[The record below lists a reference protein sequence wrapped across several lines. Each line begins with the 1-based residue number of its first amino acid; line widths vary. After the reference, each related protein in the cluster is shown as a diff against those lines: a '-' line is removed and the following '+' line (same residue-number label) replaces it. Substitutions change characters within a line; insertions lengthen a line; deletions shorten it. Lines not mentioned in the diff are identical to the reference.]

1 MATAVVASGNYEL
14 FIDTGFNLD
23 GFRLDDPVKGIL
35 AGYTTTVTRTNLV
48 SNPSF
53 ELNTTNWSSLG
64 GGAPTLTR
72 TTAQSYAGNAS
83 LMMTAT
89 GSGGARAFFNP
100 SPVMPVTAGLS
111 YTVSAYTKAAT
122 VARPVDY
129 LIDWVNSGGGVIS
142 SVVSGTTTNSTSA
155 WTRATPFTAVAP
167 AGAAYAY
174 LQVRVNPVVPGEVH
188 YVDAVLFEQA
198 TSGLPYFDGTYS
210 DAYTGYTL
218 TAQQWNGTANASTST
233 ATWGLNSSYINSS
246 YVLDGTTDFAPMM
259 QYSKNISINR
269 GRKDIGDQFSA
280 GTMTFTLDDTLAG
293 GILNPLYTSS
303 PFVDPDSLFA
313 LAPLRRVS
321 MGRYDSTNTYIELFS
336 GQIVNYDYSYE
347 LGGNDLVTVY
357 CADDFY
363 LLAQT
368 AMAEYNVNEELSSA
382 RLSAVLD
389 LPEVAYPALTR
400 NINTGTQTL
409 GGAAAYTVSEGTNVK
424 AYIDQI
430 QAAEQGRIFMSRDG
444 IINFDP
450 RLGNTLNASVADFND
465 NGTQIP
471 YNNLAISY
479 NADQIVNRASV
490 QHLGATTPE
499 VANDLASQAKYLIQT
514 VSITD
519 SLLHNDIAAAD
530 LATYL
535 LVGEPSPTFTGVQT
549 DYLMLTTAQ
558 REALALVDIGDTISI
573 TNTIAGGSVA
583 QNLSVE
589 GIEHRL
595 DFVTGHRVTY
605 YTAGTVVV
613 YQLILDDAL
622 HGTLDDENAL
632 G

>member
-1 MATAVVASGNYEL
+1 MSTAVVASGNYEL
-14 FIDTGFNLD
+14 FIDTGFKLD
-23 GFRLDDPVKGIL
+23 GFRLDNPVKGIL
-35 AGYTTTVTRTNLV
+35 AGYSTTTTRTNYV
-48 SNPSF
+48 ANPNF
-53 ELNTTNWSSLG
+53 ETNATGWT
-64 GGAPTLTR
+64 AAAVTLTR
-72 TTAQSYAGNAS
+72 ITTAAYVGTACLQMSLPTAGDPNARTAYDPNTSIGAGVTLTASCYVYNFAGNNR
-83 LMMTAT
+83 
-89 GSGGARAFFNP
+89 GH
-100 SPVMPVTAGLS
+100 
-111 YTVSAYTKAAT
+111 K
-122 VARPVDY
+122 
-129 LIDWVNSGGGVIS
+129 IDIRCFNSGGSVIQTFTGTAVTVNVGAGWTRI
-142 SVVSGTTTNSTSA
+142 SVTGTTPALTASVDAVIFCQTTNTSL
-155 WTRATPFTAVAP
+155 TNVT
-167 AGAAYAY
+167 
-174 LQVRVNPVVPGEVH
+174 
-188 YVDAVLFEQA
+188 YVDAIMVEEA
-198 TSGLPYFDGTYS
+198 SSALPYFDGTYA
-210 DAYTGYTL
+210 DTYTGYTL
-218 TAQQWNGTANASTST
+218 LSQQWNGTADASTST
-233 ATWGLNSSYINSS
+233 ATWGLNPYYGGI

-303 PFVDPDSLFA
+303 PFIDPESQFT

-347 LGGNDLVTVY
+347 LGGNDTVTVY

-368 AMAEYNVNEELSSA
+368 VMGEFNVTEQLSSA

-409 GGAAAYTVSEGTNVK
+409 GGAAAYTVDNGTNVK

-430 QAAEQGRIFMSRDG
+430 QAAEQGRVFMSRDG

-465 NGTQIP
+465 DGTEIP
-471 YNNLAISY
+471 YNNLNIAY

-490 QHLGATTPE
+490 QHLGATSPE
-499 VANDLASQAKYLIQT
+499 VADDLASQAKYLIQT
-514 VSITD
+514 ISITD
-519 SLLHNDIAAAD
+519 SLLHNDTAAAD

-573 TNTIAGGSVA
+573 TNTIAGGPVA

-613 YQLILDDAL
+613 YQLVLDDAL
-622 HGTLDDENAL
+622 YGTLDDDNAL